1 MTLWMLLIPVWYAWS
16 ICEVHCCQIVDIRKK
31 SFLQILQYCAKVMRA
46 NLIEFRQNLPKLWD
60 TSKRANSNFCRYW
73 DAPIVPISLKFCMTF
88 CSTDNEILFGKVKF
102 WATAK
107 FRSPFRVEHDA
118 CTLDLKVIFFSE
130 DGLSLKFVHRHLKSL
145 IYFDVL
151 GDFSHWYLPRET
163 QEILR
168 YLFCAW
174 ECYAWRP
181 ELCIFWAKLN
191 L

>member
-1 MTLWMLLIPVWYAWS
+1 
-16 ICEVHCCQIVDIRKK
+16 
-31 SFLQILQYCAKVMRA
+31 MRA

-107 FRSPFRVEHDA
+107 FRSPFRVKHGAWCLYTWPKSD
-118 CTLDLKVIFFSE
+118 IFLWGWSVFE
-130 DGLSLKFVHRHLKSL
+130 FVHRHLKSL

-151 GDFSHWYLPRET
+151 GNFSHWYLPRET